1 MTSSC
6 CCCLCT
12 AAIIFGLV
20 QVNCILARS
29 WTRAAPM
36 SRLQWDESNV
46 AHVSPHCSSQWVV
59 AGGGSW
65 VWSLLLSKIAC
76 PKTGQVKCCV
86 KISSG
91 QTSRQVHK
99 SGLSSGLG
107 KGYSANGGVWVRFA
121 VLGFGIALRA
131 QHNRFGMRIAECGRH
146 YRQTQTLYELNASL
160 VFPIFL
166 VFPFFLF
173 SYAAWLPND
182 LARMLVGRRRC
193 CLGRCHKIC
202 SHYA

>member
-1 MTSSC
+1 MTSTSSCCCC

-29 WTRAAPM
+29 WTRAVPGWGAM

-46 AHVSPHCSSQWVV
+46 AHVSPMPTLPLQLPV
-59 AGGGSW
+59 GGGGWW
-65 VWSLLLSKIAC
+65 VLGWTVLRSKIAC
-76 PKTGQVKCCV
+76 PKAGQVKCCV

-91 QTSRQVHK
+91 QTPRQVHK

-107 KGYSANGGVWVRFA
+107 KGYPANGGWGIRFA

-131 QHNRFGMRIAECGRH
+131 QHNRFRMR
-146 YRQTQTLYELNASL
+146 NAGDIIGKHKHCMSWMRL
-160 VFPIFL
+160 LFFPFSHFPIF
-166 VFPFFLF
+166 PFL
-173 SYAAWLPND
+173 L
-182 LARMLVGRRRC
+182 C
-193 CLGRCHKIC
+193 CLT
-202 SHYA
+202 A